1 MMGQV
6 IVPSDGK
13 APAPDEVQDIFLD
26 GWEAKSQ
33 WPQKRLLHD
42 ALESVRT
49 YHRTAAEHAITV
61 EVIAESDL
69 TQYLTDLRAAL
80 KKFGGDALW

>member
-13 APAPDEVQDIFLD
+13 ATAPDEVQEIFLD

-33 WPQKRLLHD
+33 RPQKRLLHD

-61 EVIAESDL
+61 EVIAEGHL
-69 TQYLTDLRAAL
+69 MQYLTDLRAAF
-80 KKFGGDALW
+80 KEFGSNGFW